1 MSAVLILVSEIC
13 WEIVCLKEKASQ
25 NILLSFTAPF
35 CHLSFHFFFSLML
48 WWSLGRFYVWCH
60 HVLKR
65 LFVLDLMC
73 RNMLKR
79 NTVFINGSDKPFLW
93 VKRKSSVNTLHTQNS
108 KWAHAFQRDISYCSE
123 QGCAT
128 QTWKGAHIHHLR
140 HAGAFHFAPFY
151 FGWFS
156 GSCRES
162 GDCP

>member
-93 VKRKSSVNTLHTQNS
+93 VKIISKDSSYP
-108 KWAHAFQRDISYCSE
+108 KFQMSSRFSE
-123 QGCAT
+123 RHSLLLGAGLCHSDMEGCPHPSSQA
-128 QTWKGAHIHHLR
+128 R
-140 HAGAFHFAPFY
+140 RRFPFHSILL
-151 FGWFS
+151 WLI
-156 GSCRES
+156 
-162 GDCP
+162 